1 MAPPRALSQEHEAR
15 AAELYR
21 EGWSVQQI
29 AYRFHVA
36 RSTVQLALKRQGVVL
51 NRTPQQGRE
60 LARTSSFE
68 QYRRSIRPAYVSL
81 INAVSG
87 WSRNQ
92 GATQ

>member
-1 MAPPRALSQEHEAR
+1 MAPPRALSQEQEAR
-15 AAELYR
+15 AADLYR
-21 EGWSVQQI
+21 DGWSEQQI
-29 AYRFHVA
+29 AYRMHVA
-36 RSTVQLALKRQGVVL
+36 RSTVQLALKRQGVAK
-51 NRTPQQGRE
+51 RTHEEGRKA
-60 LARTSSFE
+60 ARASSFE